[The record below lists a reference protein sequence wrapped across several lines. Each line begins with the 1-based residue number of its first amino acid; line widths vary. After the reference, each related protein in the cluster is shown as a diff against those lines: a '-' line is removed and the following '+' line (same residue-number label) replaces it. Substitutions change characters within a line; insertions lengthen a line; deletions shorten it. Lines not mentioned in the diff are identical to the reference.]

1 MRRNA
6 LQLTRRHKAAL
17 YFFTLL
23 LLATG
28 IAWWGLDR
36 WAAVRDEFGGLA
48 KHPAQPWML
57 RLHGAGAFGF
67 LLVFGSLISG
77 HIKRGW
83 QARQNRA
90 TGVTLVA
97 VFGILSLTGYALYY
111 LGEESGREFASSA
124 HWWIGLAAPVL
135 LIAHVVRG
143 HWLRRHGLLRKSRNP
158 APREAEGSGL
168 L

>member
-6 LQLTRRHKAAL
+6 LQLSRRHKAAL

-28 IAWWGLDR
+28 LAWWGLDR
-36 WAAVRDEFGGLA
+36 WAAVPDEFGGLA

-67 LLVFGSLISG
+67 LLVFGSLIPG
-77 HIKRGW
+77 HIHRGW
-83 QARQNRA
+83 HMRQNRA
-90 TGVTLVA
+90 TGLILVA
-97 VFGILSLTGYALYY
+97 VFSILSLTGYALYY
-111 LGEESGREFASSA
+111 LGEESGRAFASAA
-124 HWWIGLAAPVL
+124 HWWIGLASPLL

-143 HWLRRHGLLRKSRNP
+143 HWLRRHGRLRRRDALQP
-158 APREAEGSGL
+158 EE
-168 L
+168 